1 MKHMRLASTASCL
14 PEQVVSNEVLAEKV
28 DTSDAWIQK
37 RTGIR
42 QRCIAS
48 DDESSFTLGLA
59 AAQAC
64 VAKSGL
70 TADSIDCVLVAT
82 CTPPQA
88 YPSLA
93 CKIAAELGVGSCFA
107 LDINAACSGAL
118 YALDLLYAEM
128 FRPKGWERVLI
139 IGVDTMTRL
148 VDWRDRNS
156 CVLFGDGAG
165 AMLWVQDSKP
175 GLQAV
180 KCSADGSGG
189 ALLYAQEIVS
199 SATRERVFDWD
210 KSNATTVMQG
220 KEVFKTAVEKMTEV
234 SLEVLKQADMDLEA
248 VDWCVPHQANAR
260 ILQAVCKQLGM
271 PEKRLIN
278 TIGLHANTSAASV
291 PLALDW
297 GIKKGI
303 MKPGDTVLCNA
314 FGAGF
319 TWGAAVIVL

>member
-1 MKHMRLASTASCL
+1 
-14 PEQVVSNEVLAEKV
+14 VVNNEVLSEKV

-37 RTGIR
+37 RTGIK

-48 DDESSFTLGLA
+48 DNESSFTMGLA

-64 VAKSGL
+64 LAQSGR
-70 TADSIDCVLVAT
+70 AASAIDCVLVAS

-93 CKIAAELGVGSCFA
+93 CKIAAELGVGNCFA

-118 YALDLLYAEM
+118 YALDLLYAQM
-128 FRPKGWERVLI
+128 FRPEGWETVLI
-139 IGVDTMTRL
+139 VGVDTMTRL

-165 AMLWVQDSKP
+165 AMLWTRDDKP

-180 KCSADGSGG
+180 RCSADGAGG
-189 ALLYAQEIVS
+189 ALLYAQEIPS
-199 SATRERVFDWD
+199 QATRERVFAWD
-210 KSNATTVMQG
+210 KSSATTIMQG

-234 SLEVLKQADMDLEA
+234 SQEVLKQAQLELQA

-260 ILQAVCKQLGM
+260 ILQAVCKQLGL
-271 PEKRLIN
+271 PEERLIN

-297 GIKKGI
+297 GLKNGT

-319 TWGAAVIVL
+319 TWGAAVITL